1 VTDAVSDSERRLEAR
16 GGSITARSIDTQG
29 VSLRAFTARGVVI
42 NAVFDVGL
50 TCLALIQGLLMAGLL
65 TRSDYGVWGVLV
77 VSLGV
82 LARLKV
88 VGISDKYLQQDE
100 PDQEL
105 AFQKAFTLEVL
116 MTAAAIV
123 PLALALPVIAVV
135 YGHWYLVPPGII
147 LITVLAADALQSP
160 FWIYYRRMNFAR
172 QRALQAIEPLVG
184 FAVAVGLAIAGAG
197 YWALAGGVVAGAW
210 AGAIA
215 AIVTCPYRLAWRYDR
230 TALRIYSS
238 YSVPIFIA
246 TACSVILANATVIAT
261 NIQLGLSGVGAVALA
276 GTITVFTVKLDDL
289 VSGTLYPVICAV
301 QNRVDLLY
309 ESFVK
314 SNRLAM
320 IWAMP
325 FGLGLTLFAADLVH
339 FGIGERWQPAI
350 GLLQVTGVVAAISQI
365 GFNWDD
371 YFRARGQ
378 TVPIAVAA
386 VASTLA
392 LLGVG
397 LPLLVTDGLTGLA
410 IGIAAGAVA
419 QLAFRAWYLGQ
430 MFEGFMFFRHA
441 LRALL
446 PVVPA
451 IGVVLLIRLAETG
464 PRTLAMAIGE
474 LVAFVLVVL
483 GSTWLVEGPL
493 VREAAGYVGRR
504 AVVRA
509 PVAG

>member
-1 VTDAVSDSERRLEAR
+1 
-16 GGSITARSIDTQG
+16 
-29 VSLRAFTARGVVI
+29 
-42 NAVFDVGL
+42 
-50 TCLALIQGLLMAGLL
+50 M
-65 TRSDYGVWGVLV
+65 
-77 VSLGV
+77 
-82 LARLKV
+82 
-88 VGISDKYLQQDE
+88 
-100 PDQEL
+100 
-105 AFQKAFTLEVL
+105 
-116 MTAAAIV
+116 
-123 PLALALPVIAVV
+123 
-135 YGHWYLVPPGII
+135 
-147 LITVLAADALQSP
+147 
-160 FWIYYRRMNFAR
+160 
-172 QRALQAIEPLVG
+172 
-184 FAVAVGLAIAGAG
+184 
-197 YWALAGGVVAGAW
+197 VAGAW

-230 TALRIYSS
+230 AALRIYSS

-301 QNRVDLLY
+301 QSRVDLLY

-325 FGLGLTLFAADLVH
+325 FGLGLMLFAPDLVH
-339 FGIGERWQPAI
+339 FGIGEKWQPAI

-371 YFRARGQ
+371 YFRARAQ

-397 LPLLVTDGLTGLA
+397 LPLLSSDGLTGLA
-410 IGIAAGAVA
+410 IGIAAGAVV